1 MKIREMVETD
11 LEAVAALEAQ
21 TFSMPW
27 SVQGFADTLMREDV
41 LFLVASEGDRL
52 LCYVGVYCTADEGE
66 ITNVAVSKE
75 ARRRG
80 VGRGLLEA
88 LTEALAKRS
97 IFRIVL
103 EVRVSNEAAIRLYE
117 QMDFVVAG
125 TRKNFY
131 EKPTEDAYV
140 MVREPVVS
148 YSAGVPL
155 SLQ

>member
-1 MKIREMVETD
+1 MKIREMTEAD
-11 LEAVAALEAQ
+11 LEAVADLEAQ
-21 TFSMPW
+21 IFSMPW
-27 SVQGFADTLMREDV
+27 SVQGFADILRREDV

-52 LCYVGVYCTADEGE
+52 LGYVGVYCTADEGE

-80 VGRGLLEA
+80 VGRRLLEA
-88 LTEALAKRS
+88 LTEALAKRA

>member
-1 MKIREMVETD
+1 MTIREMSALDIDT
-11 LEAVAALEAQ
+11 VAALEAEI
-21 TFSMPW
+21 FSMPW
-27 SVQGFADTLMREDV
+27 SAQGFADTLHREDV
-41 LFLVASEGDRL
+41 LFLVAYEEEKL
-52 LCYVGVYCTADEGE
+52 LGYAGVYCTLDEGE
-66 ITNVAVSKE
+66 ITNVAVE
-75 ARRRG
+75 QTARRCG
-80 VGRGLLEA
+80 IGRA
-88 LTEALAKRS
+88 LMETLIRALADRG

-103 EVRVSNEAAIRLYE
+103 EVRASNEPAIRLYE
-117 QMDFVVAG
+117 QTGFSVAG

>member
-1 MKIREMVETD
+1 MKIREMTEAD
-11 LEAVAALEAQ
+11 LEAVADLEAQ
-21 TFSMPW
+21 IFSMPW
-27 SVQGFADTLMREDV
+27 SVQGFADTLRREDV

-52 LCYVGVYCTADEGE
+52 LGYVGVYCTADEGE

-148 YSAGVPL
+148 YGMGTPL